1 MSTKITLNEL
11 PRALAP
17 YGASLTYT
25 QAWRGVT
32 NGKIPAERVGCKWKI
47 NAADLPAI
55 ALSLTGA
62 R

>member
-1 MSTKITLNEL
+1 ML

-17 YGASLTYT
+17 YGASMTYT
-25 QAWRGVT
+25 QAWRAVT
-32 NGKIPAERVGCKWKI
+32 NGKIPAERLGNKWKI
-47 NAADLPAI
+47 DAADIPAI